1 MSSNKI
7 ENAQTKALVG
17 MAAVG
22 DWVKNGPS
30 ILVGDY
36 DTEISCM
43 CYHTQFE
50 KMPETEDDIK
60 QECIVKHL
68 ENIKTHLRIK
78 IANVFQQA
86 EAQAEREEQE
96 RDVQGFRNSQQQAP
110 EGTVSELAERFGLSK
125 KKIRQMK
132 RDGTLHTL
140 FENAE

>member
-22 DWVKNGPS
+22 DWPKNAPA

-43 CYHTQFE
+43 CYQTQFE

-60 QECIVKHL
+60 QDCIVQHL
-68 ENIKTHLRIK
+68 ENIKTHLRMK
-78 IANVFQQA
+78 IANAFQ
-86 EAQAEREEQE
+86 QAEREEQQ
-96 RDVQGFRNSQQQAP
+96 RAVQGFRETQQQAP

>member
-7 ENAQTKALVG
+7 ENAETKALIG

-22 DWVKNGPS
+22 DWSKNAPS

-43 CYHTQFE
+43 CYHTQFQ

-60 QECIVKHL
+60 QDCIIQHL
-68 ENIKTHLRIK
+68 ENIKTHLRMK
-78 IANVFQQA
+78 IAKVFQQA
-86 EAQAEREEQE
+86 EALAEREEKE
-96 RDVQGFRNSQQQAP
+96 RAVQGFRDSQQQAP
-110 EGTVSELAERFGLSK
+110 EGTVSELSERFGISK

-140 FENAE
+140 FENAD

>member
-1 MSSNKI
+1 
-7 ENAQTKALVG
+7 

-22 DWVKNGPS
+22 DWPKNAPA

-43 CYHTQFE
+43 CYQTQFE
-50 KMPETEDDIK
+50 TMPETEDDIK
-60 QECIVKHL
+60 QDCIVRHL

-78 IANVFQQA
+78 IANAFQ
-86 EAQAEREEQE
+86 QAEREEQE
-96 RDVQGFRNSQQQAP
+96 RAVQGFRETQQQAP